1 MLISARSMLLK
12 AYVALISLVFV
23 VVVLLSFVFW
33 VCSTLVQKAQI
44 DQSIYSSINI
54 ECNTPQLSEL
64 SFVFFS

>member
-1 MLISARSMLLK
+1 MLLK
-12 AYVALISLVFV
+12 AYVALISLVFA

-33 VCSTLVQKAQI
+33 VCSTLVQKAQM
-44 DQSIYSSINI
+44 DRSMYSSINI

>member
-44 DQSIYSSINI
+44 DRSIYSSINI